1 VIVLRVIGGIG
12 GALLVFLTAMSAV
25 KTFVLPR
32 GEPTRLSRVVFISVR
47 ILFNMRMRSMDDFYD
62 RDHLFALYAP
72 VSLLV
77 LPLAWLISV
86 GTGFAVLYWAFGT
99 ESFWAAVQKSGS
111 ALFTLGTIH
120 PTGVGQ
126 TLMTFAEAGLGLGL
140 LAVLIAYLPAMYGA
154 FQRRELV
161 VTLLD
166 VRANTPPTAK
176 RMIERYYVI
185 HGLDQLQL
193 LWPQWEEWFADIEE
207 SHTSL
212 GAMSFFRSPHPDRS
226 WITAA
231 GAVLDAA
238 SFVVSSVD
246 IERTPSAQVC
256 VRAGYVALRGIADLF
271 DVPFDPDPPADAPI
285 SVTRDEFDV
294 MWDHLAGVGVPLKP
308 DRDQAWRDFRGWRVN
323 YDQPLI
329 GLCGLLMAPPAP
341 WSSDRALPFR
351 RPRVRWRRR
360 RSAPAGAAVSP

>member
-1 VIVLRVIGGIG
+1 VIALRVVVGIAG
-12 GALLVFLTAMSAV
+12 TLLVLFTAMSAV

-32 GEPTRLSRVVFISVR
+32 GEPTRISRVVFIAVR
-47 ILFNMRMRSMDDFYD
+47 GVFNLRMRSMDDFYE
-62 RDHLFALYAP
+62 RDHIFALYAP
-72 VSLLV
+72 VTLLL
-77 LPLAWLISV
+77 LPLVWLVTV
-86 GTGFAVLYWAFGT
+86 GTGFAAIYWALGNN
-99 ESFWAAVQKSGS
+99 SFWNATQESGS

-120 PTGVGQ
+120 PSGVDQ
-126 TLMTFAEAGLGLGL
+126 SLLTYAEAGLGLGL

-166 VRANTPPTAK
+166 VRANTPPTAT
-176 RMIERYYVI
+176 RMIERYYII

-193 LWPQWEEWFADIEE
+193 LWPQWEQWFADIEE

-212 GAMSFFRSPHPDRS
+212 GAMSFFRSPHADRS

-256 VRAGYVALRGIADLF
+256 IRAGYVALRGIADLF
-271 DVPFDPDPPADAPI
+271 DIPFDPDPRPDGPI
-285 SVTRDEFDV
+285 SVTREEYDG
-294 MWDHLAGVGVPLKP
+294 MWDYLADVGVPLKP
-308 DRDQAWRDFRGWRVN
+308 DREQAWKDFQGWRVN

-329 GLCGLLMAPPAP
+329 GLCGFLMAPPAP
-341 WSSDRALPFR
+341 WSSDRAMPYR
-351 RPRVRWRRR
+351 RPKVRMRHRKH
-360 RSAPAGAAVSP
+360 APVSS

>member
-1 VIVLRVIGGIG
+1 VIFLQVLAGIG
-12 GALLVFLTAMSAV
+12 GALLALFTAMSAV

-32 GEPTRLSRVVFISVR
+32 GEPTRISRVVFISVR
-47 ILFNMRMRSMDDFYD
+47 TLFNLRMRSMDDFYE
-62 RDHLFALYAP
+62 RDHIFALYAP
-72 VSLLV
+72 VTLLL
-77 LPLAWLISV
+77 LPAVWLVSV
-86 GTGFAVLYWAFGT
+86 GLGFAALYWAFGT
-99 ESFWAAVQKSGS
+99 DSFWAAIQESGS

-126 TLMTFAEAGLGLGL
+126 TLLTYAEAGLGLGL

-166 VRANTPPTAK
+166 VRANAPPTAT
-176 RMIERYYVI
+176 RMIERYYII
-185 HGLDQLQL
+185 HGLDQLQT

-212 GAMSFFRSPHPDRS
+212 GAMSFFRSPHPNRS

-256 VRAGYVALRGIADLF
+256 VRAGYLALRGIAELF
-271 DVPFDPDPPADAPI
+271 DIPFDPDPPPDGPI
-285 SVTRDEFDV
+285 SVTRDEYDG
-294 MWDHLAGVGVPLKP
+294 MWDYLAALGVPLKP
-308 DRDQAWRDFRGWRVN
+308 DREQAWRDFRGWRVN
-323 YDQPLI
+323 YDAPLL
-329 GLCGLLMAPPAP
+329 GLCGFLMAPPAP
-341 WSSDRALPFR
+341 WSSDRALPYQ
-351 RPRVRWRRR
+351 RPKVRWRHR
-360 RSAPAGAAVSP
+360 